1 MFGTRQA
8 AASQLGD
15 DLRGVG
21 HTSLG
26 QAHVGEGVGTN
37 DAQAIVRVGE
47 RHAGA
52 GVSGHR
58 TDVQQGALERA
69 DLGASTVEE
78 TGPEDEGKVLPA
90 RAINHRRGVGGIVLA
105 IGIKSHHVAGPA
117 GEGRIEAGLQGS
129 ALPQVQRVDRRVG
142 AGAASESGG
151 VVTGGIVHDED
162 SGKKSAHA
170 RDDAP
175 DDGRLIKRG
184 DDDPRVGALLHF
196 SSVAHRAGHAPIV
209 LLSDG
214 AYLMCVIVPTG
225 QHKGD
230 TVIKPSADVASSAQ
244 VAPSARVWHLAQVRE
259 NARIGEETIIGRGAY
274 IGEGV
279 RVGARC
285 KIQNYALVYEPAS
298 LADGVFVGPAAVFT
312 NDHCPR
318 AINPDGT
325 LKSASDWDRVGVTV
339 EHGAAIGARAVCV
352 APVRIGA
359 WASVGAGSVVTRDV
373 APYALVVGV
382 PARRVGWVGEA
393 GVPLVVV
400 DPDAAPDREAG
411 TAVWVCPASGRRY
424 IERNGTLTPEE
435 TQASS
440 PNTADTQAQT
450 REDHQ

>member
-1 MFGTRQA
+1 M
-8 AASQLGD
+8 
-15 DLRGVG
+15 
-21 HTSLG
+21 
-26 QAHVGEGVGTN
+26 
-37 DAQAIVRVGE
+37 
-47 RHAGA
+47 
-52 GVSGHR
+52 
-58 TDVQQGALERA
+58 
-69 DLGASTVEE
+69 
-78 TGPEDEGKVLPA
+78 
-90 RAINHRRGVGGIVLA
+90 
-105 IGIKSHHVAGPA
+105 
-117 GEGRIEAGLQGS
+117 
-129 ALPQVQRVDRRVG
+129 DRRVG
-142 AGAASESGG
+142 TGAASESSG
-151 VVTGGIVHDED
+151 VITGGIVHDED
-162 SGKKSAHA
+162 SGKNSAHA
-170 RDDAP
+170 CDDAP

-318 AINPDGT
+318 AINTDGT

-359 WASVGAGSVVTRDV
+359 WASVGAGAVVTRDV
-373 APYALVVGV
+373 VSYALVVGV

-393 GVPLVVV
+393 GVPLVAV
-400 DPDAAPDREAG
+400 DSDAAPDREAG
-411 TAVWVCPASGRRY
+411 AAAWVCPASGRRY

-450 REDHQ
+450 HEDHQ